1 MGVGVRVGMD
11 ALSLTP
17 FNGCSVGGQEP
28 TDSFLVMAIQQSFP
42 LLKAGP
48 GLQEGNQTEGEKSGL
63 WGLTHPGK
71 GIKGHSSCSFVTK
84 IEN

>member
-1 MGVGVRVGMD
+1 MD
-11 ALSLTP
+11 ALSLIP
-17 FNGCSVGGQEP
+17 FNGCGAGGQE
-28 TDSFLVMAIQQSFP
+28 TNDSFLVMAIQQSFP

-63 WGLTHPGK
+63 WGFNSPLPGK
-71 GIKGHSSCSFVTK
+71 ASKGTLAALCDKK